1 MRRGRQSRQWP
12 KRILALGAAVVAVA
26 ALVLLTALYNHRAP
40 VRSGHIVSLEL
51 GGRDNAA
58 TLIQRYGTA
67 RLRSTIEWDFAFI
80 AGYGAALLIGAG
92 LAIWLTWQETMRRYL
107 PIGLALAVITI
118 LADLAENLFLLL
130 GLGGHPKL
138 GPANVYDACAV
149 AATVKFCALVPAAV
163 LAAIGVALALV
174 RGLTFPRRV
183 TVAKPAE
190 VWPARPMDLQQAS
203 HSNLPP
209 DPADGASARWLRGY
223 HLPCCTGQ
231 PRPAP
236 KDGEVTGVGLSGGG
250 IRAASLGLGALQ
262 SPGMRSVL
270 SHAQYLVSVSGGGYT
285 AGALAQALAEP
296 EPRLPRNHKV
306 IRDPGTVF
314 AVGSPEEDHLRRHS
328 SYLADN
334 AGQLVG
340 ALAKLGRHLVLTLI
354 LLIGPAVVLG
364 FAAGRFYRAIPIT
377 RLSLPDHRTTDQATV
392 HLGFRDG
399 VGWALAV
406 AAVFTVLCW
415 LAGEGVAGRRR
426 PDRDNW
432 WHRLFAA
439 AERLGIALGLVILLV
454 AVALPALIWFCSG
467 VLHRTPTPVNVAS
480 PIGAVLLTYAAGLAS
495 VAWRKRSLLRPKDKA
510 KSAKPGPA
518 AGAPRGFLQ
527 VLLVITALFVLG
539 AGWLLIFGGI
549 ATVGLEP
556 HLGSSTIGILVAII
570 VLAVFLGGFTDETT
584 LSMHPFYRARLA
596 SAFAVRRI
604 RTPDGLAVAQ
614 AYPPAER
621 TVLSRYGRLATPTA
635 FPHIVFAA
643 SATVGQQST
652 APGDDRVSY
661 TMCAD
666 WIGGPDVGYVR
677 TSALERIASPRLKR
691 DLTVQAAVAISGAA
705 IASSVGGQG
714 TKWYETL
721 LAISGLRL
729 GAWLPNPTF
738 VARQYTHPRSV
749 DRPGLP
755 RIRRASYLL
764 RELFGGHPA
773 GGPLLQVTDGGFY
786 DNLGLIELLRR
797 GCSRIYVIDASGD
810 TPPAAQTLG
819 QTLIAAYQELG
830 VVTTLDRTTWST
842 LTPGSAAP
850 LSPKDPLAGLSA
862 RLSAKGLITG
872 SFRYPDSSPYLD
884 EQGRGRTGRL
894 VVAKASLWPELEYQ
908 MLAYAMSQAVFPH
921 DSTADQFFDEGQ
933 YAGYTQLGRDLGQA
947 AAAVLNQPP
956 PPRSRWFRLRAA
968 ARSRR
973 R

>member
-1 MRRGRQSRQWP
+1 MARRFSPWP
-12 KRILALGAAVVAVA
+12 KRILALAGAAIAIA
-26 ALVLLTALYNHRAP
+26 ALVLLTLVYNHQAP
-40 VRSGHIVSLEL
+40 VKNANIVSFEL

-58 TLIQRYGTA
+58 KLVQRYGTA
-67 RLRSTIEWDFAFI
+67 SLRSTIQWDFLFI

-92 LAIWLTWQETMRRYL
+92 LAMWLTWQEVVRRLL
-107 PIGLALAVITI
+107 PLGLALAAITI
-118 LADLAENLFLLL
+118 LADLAENLLLLL
-130 GLGGHPKL
+130 GLAGHPKL
-138 GPANVYDACAV
+138 GPAYVYDASAV

-163 LAAIGVALALV
+163 TAVLGVGLALM

-183 TVAKPAE
+183 IVTKPAE
-190 VWPARPMDLQQAS
+190 VWPARAMDLQQAG
-203 HSNLPP
+203 HAQLPLPP
-209 DPADGASARWLRGY
+209 DPQDGASARWLRGY
-223 HLPCCTGQ
+223 HLPRCTGQ
-231 PRPAP
+231 PRPP
-236 KDGEVTGVGLSGGG
+236 LQDGQVTGIGLSGGG

-262 SPGMRSVL
+262 SPGMRRVL
-270 SHAQYLVSVSGGGYT
+270 SHTQYLVSVSGGGYT

-296 EPRLPRNHKV
+296 DPTLPPDHKM
-306 IRDPGTVF
+306 IRDARTVF

-334 AGQLVG
+334 AGQLIV
-340 ALAKLGRHLVLTLI
+340 ALAKLGRHLLLTLI
-354 LLIGPAVVLG
+354 LLVGPAVVLG
-364 FAAGRFYRAIPIT
+364 FVAGRFYRAIPIT
-377 RLSLPDHRTTDQATV
+377 RLSLPDHRTTDQTTV
-392 HLGFRDG
+392 HLGFRAG
-399 VGWALAV
+399 AGWALAL
-406 AAVFTVLCW
+406 AVLFAVLCW
-415 LAGEGVAGRRR
+415 LAGEGLAGRRR
-426 PDRDNW
+426 PERENW
-432 WHRLFAA
+432 WHRMFAA
-439 AERLGIALGLVILLV
+439 AERLGFALALTILLV
-454 AVALPALIWFCSG
+454 AIALPALIWLCSAI
-467 VLHRTPTPVNVAS
+467 LHHTPAPVSVGS
-480 PIGAVLLTYAAGLAS
+480 PIGAVLLTYLAGLAS
-495 VAWRKRSLLRPKDKA
+495 VAWRKRSLLKPKGKP
-510 KSAKPGPA
+510 KSAKPG
-518 AGAPRGFLQ
+518 AGAPRGFMQ
-527 VLLVITALFVLG
+527 VLLVIAALLVLSV
-539 AGWLLIFGGI
+539 GWLLIFGGI

-556 HLGSSTIGILVAII
+556 HLGGSTIAILLAIT
-570 VLAVFLGGFTDETT
+570 VLVLFLGGLTDETT
-584 LSMHPFYRARLA
+584 LSLHPFYRARLA

-604 RTPDGLAVAQ
+604 RTPDGQTVAQ

-621 TVLSRYGRLATPTA
+621 TVLSRYGRTATPTA

-643 SATVGQQST
+643 SATIGQQST

-677 TSALERIASPRLKR
+677 TGTLERIASPRLRR

-705 IASSVGGQG
+705 IASSVSGQG
-714 TKWYETL
+714 SKWHEPL

-729 GAWLPNPTF
+729 GAWLPNPSF
-738 VARQYTHPRSV
+738 VARQYAHPRSV

-786 DNLGLIELLRR
+786 DNLGLIELFRR
-797 GCSRIYVIDASGD
+797 GCSRIYLIDASGD

-830 VVTTLDRTTWST
+830 VVTTLDEATWST

-872 SFRYPDSSPYLD
+872 KFQYPNCSPYLD
-884 EQGRGRTGRL
+884 EHGEGRTGRL
-894 VVAKASLWPELEYQ
+894 VVAKASLWPELDYQ
-908 MLAYAMSQAVFPH
+908 LLAYAMSQSAFPH

-947 AAAVLNQPP
+947 AADLLKQEPP
-956 PPRSRWFRLRAA
+956 PSLWVRLCSAA
-968 ARSRR
+968 KSRR